1 MRTLRAA
8 SLVLAFLAATSLVLG
23 SFAFSAMSAERGVD
37 VSVVPDGEAFVGY
50 EEVSDGAIHPGEET
64 PIAIYTNRFMLDLG
78 EFTVTVSVSNG
89 DGDVELTGT
98 EGPDSIEAGEAEPVN
113 VTVDCAEAES
123 FTLELDAEGS
133 TAGVSVAFTREIDL
147 TCVPKEPQIVGVTYN
162 DAANAQFE
170 FETDDGPG
178 ASGGEG
184 DRSAEAVIWQ
194 KPTPPKEESD
204 ASDLEAQAVDI
215 DPNDPNL
222 RNILA
227 GGGNSSDDED
237 GEDWKVVA
245 IEFPNQEVAFFHPG
259 WDAGSFDNVETS
271 EGVEVE
277 LDEELTAED
286 VIDKSLVEQDTDVN
300 DG

>member
-37 VSVVPDGEAFVGY
+37 VSVVPDGEALVGY
-50 EEVSDGAIHPGEET
+50 EDVSDGTIHPGEET

-78 EFTVTVSVSNG
+78 EFDVSVSVSNG
-89 DGDVELTGT
+89 NGGVELTDT
-98 EGPDSIEAGEAEPVN
+98 DGPDGIEAGEAEPVN
-113 VTVDCAEAES
+113 VTVECQEEEE

-133 TAGVSVAFTREIDL
+133 TAGVSVSFTREIDL

-162 DAANAQFE
+162 DAANADFE

-178 ASGGEG
+178 GGSDTADG
-184 DRSAEAVIWQ
+184 SAEAVVWQ
-194 KPTPPKEESD
+194 KPTPPKEESS
-204 ASDLEAQAVDI
+204 ASDLEAQTIDV

-227 GGGNSSDDED
+227 GGGSSTDTGD
-237 GEDWKVVA
+237 GEYWKVGA

-271 EGVEVE
+271 DGVEVE

-286 VIDKSLVEQDTDVN
+286 VIDKSFVE
-300 DG
+300 